1 VTAGQLAAAHHLAT
15 ASGGNGYNGAVPA
28 RQSYDAVVVG
38 SGPAGSIA
46 ALELARS
53 GASVALVDKAR
64 FPRDKACGDVVGP
77 RGVALLSGY
86 GIAPAGVRIVGDM
99 DVVGPA
105 GHRIRLVAAPG
116 VAYPGLGWAVP
127 RVSFDEHLRA
137 AALDASAEAVIAR
150 VAGLEP
156 GREGAAVELRL
167 DSGRRLRAGTVIGA
181 DGATSAVAA
190 AAGMLR
196 APHVRWGFALRVYL
210 NIDVALPA
218 IILFEVEGRGFPG
231 YGWLFPGPDGR
242 ANAGVGIATGADRR
256 AGAAATRELDHFL
269 GLLARLELVDRD
281 ATKYVVPGSR
291 LGGWLK
297 MGMVGTRP
305 AGGQVLLA
313 GDAAGLVNPLQG
325 EGISQAMASGQAA
338 ARAVIQH
345 GGAATPAVAYCAWL
359 RRHES
364 GFQGSAA
371 IVQSALAG
379 RPRLLS
385 RAFRALTWPPLGD
398 RLSPAWGIYWSDLV
412 AGSAKS
418 AGARGAYVVD
428 AAVRGATAWTR
439 ARRAL
444 ARDLD
449 HPDLRVHPGGDG
461 DRDPG
466 KHDEIAD
473 ADDRPQRNDRDR
485 VAEPAERATGSDDM
499 LAERATAS
507 EIRERSADASQGGGR
522 DGHPTVGDDRAEVAQ
537 PADTSE
543 RQTGGKGARSVP

>member
-1 VTAGQLAAAHHLAT
+1 
-15 ASGGNGYNGAVPA
+15 VPLPPY
-28 RQSYDAVVVG
+28 YDAVVVG

-53 GASVALVDKAR
+53 GAHVALVDKAR

-105 GHRIRLVAAPG
+105 GHRIRLVAAAG
-116 VAYPGLGWAVP
+116 LAYPGLGWAVP
-127 RVSFDEHLRA
+127 RISFDERLRD
-137 AALDASAEAVIAR
+137 AALDSSAEAIAAR
-150 VAGLEP
+150 FSGLEI
-156 GREGAAVELRL
+156 GGGGAPVEVHL

-181 DGATSAVAA
+181 DGATSAVAT

-196 APHVRWGFALRVYL
+196 PEHVRWGFALRVYL
-210 NIDVALPA
+210 DIDVALPA
-218 IILFEVEGRGFPG
+218 IILFEVGGQGFPG

-256 AGAAATRELDHFL
+256 AGAAATRELGHFL
-269 GLLARLELVDRD
+269 DLLSRLQLVEGD
-281 ATKYVVPGSR
+281 AATHVVDGSR

-305 AGGQVLLA
+305 AAGPVLLV

-338 ARAVIQH
+338 ARAATQDSRVAP
-345 GGAATPAVAYCAWL
+345 AAAAYCSWL
-359 RRHES
+359 RRHQS

-371 IVQSALAG
+371 IVQSALAA
-379 RPRLLS
+379 RPRPLS
-385 RAFRALTWPPLGD
+385 RAFRILTWPPLGK
-398 RLSPAWGIYWSDLV
+398 RLAPAWGIYWSDLV

-418 AGARGAYVVD
+418 GGARGAFVID
-428 AAVRGATAWTR
+428 TAVRGATAWTR
-439 ARRAL
+439 SRRSL

-449 HPDLRVHPGGDG
+449 DPAALHRRS
-461 DRDPG
+461 DRDRDARQ
-466 KHDEIAD
+466 HEEIAD
-473 ADDRPQRNDRDR
+473 ADDAPQRRNGDR
-485 VAEPAERATGSDDM
+485 VAEPGERPTGSRDHM
-499 LAERATAS
+499 LAERPAVGEA
-507 EIRERSADASQGGGR
+507 RDRRADPS
-522 DGHPTVGDDRAEVAQ
+522 
-537 PADTSE
+537 
-543 RQTGGKGARSVP
+543 